1 MTGFM
6 GWFLTIVLVLA
17 IFNAEK
23 LPALR
28 QILEEKIKTS
38 LDAAK
43 EGSKLAK
50 DKIKQ
55 VKTDIENKK
64 NAPAEQ
70 KDPEENTPE
79 EIEESLK
86 FMGDF
91 IKDDNSKE
99 VDKKADVTSVE
110 DEKSE
115 ENDSKEKTEEDAPID
130 LEHRY

>member
-1 MTGFM
+1 MTGFW
-6 GWFLTIVLVLA
+6 GWFLVLVVVAA

-28 QILEEKIKTS
+28 EFLEEKLKDS
-38 LDAAK
+38 MEKAK

-64 NAPAEQ
+64 NTPDE
-70 KDPEENTPE
+70 PEENTPE

-86 FMGDF
+86 FMD
-91 IKDDNSKE
+91 SYVKE
-99 VDKKADVTSVE
+99 GEKKKAKSA
-110 DEKSE
+110 EK
-115 ENDSKEKTEEDAPID
+115 KKQA
-130 LEHRY
+130 

>member
-1 MTGFM
+1 MKMTGFM

-28 QILEEKIKTS
+28 RLLEEKFKTS

-43 EGSKLAK
+43 EGSKIAK
-50 DKIKQ
+50 DKLKQ

-64 NAPAEQ
+64 NAPASEH
-70 KDPEENTPE
+70 DPDENTPE

-91 IKDDNSKE
+91 IKQNNKPE
-99 VDKKADVTSVE
+99 DKVSATPE
-110 DEKSE
+110 Q
-115 ENDSKEKTEEDAPID
+115 TEEKMPEEKPDEDTPID

>member
-28 QILEEKIKTS
+28 QILEEKFKTS
-38 LDAAK
+38 LEAAK

-115 ENDSKEKTEEDAPID
+115 ENDSKEKPEEDAPID